1 MMDNSALTKPRAC
14 GNWVKLQISSHHCL
28 EFIEKHRPRQ
38 WFFSFVYVCFPI
50 LNLAIKIPFWQ
61 KSCWFRHTH
70 FLRFQEK
77 FGMAAEVYGDQ
88 GMEQVKAEAAEAT
101 QKIERI
107 NDGASLI
114 HVFSSSGQRR
124 AKEEARGES
133 QSVWMFSCGR
143 RVTHCWVILKRYTIE
158 GDVEKIP
165 IYGVLKLPQKK
176 RKEQKNKRSEK
187 GRSEKKCRVK

>member
-14 GNWVKLQISSHHCL
+14 GNGETANFQSSLSWVHWETQTKAVFFFVCLCLFSDSSS
-28 EFIEKHRPRQ
+28 RDQ
-38 WFFSFVYVCFPI
+38 
-50 LNLAIKIPFWQ
+50 IPFWQ

-114 HVFSSSGQRR
+114 HVFSSGQRR

-143 RVTHCWVILKRYTIE
+143 RVTHCWVILKRYIIE
-158 GDVEKIP
+158 GDVKKIP
-165 IYGVLKLPQKK
+165 IYGVLKLLHKK